1 MTDNQNTA
9 LTLTNTTQRLSC
21 QYPLSA
27 VKVSNCENLL
37 IVLTVKILFKDLSE
51 FHPNNVYNNSWEYV
65 KTNETDCL
73 TDLECQN
80 QYHDNGTVI
89 AREYEARLSAR
100 KDETIRFHVKFSKG
114 SHMQFTWMLEED
126 LGDTFPHVEEINERC
141 MTKDSNDAALAG
153 VFTGVPFESGPKN
166 CTFPFRYA
174 DILYY
179 ACTNI
184 TTATGD
190 GPYFVCATETD
201 LDFNAVKFGECDMD
215 NRCPSQCE

>member
-1 MTDNQNTA
+1 M
-9 LTLTNTTQRLSC
+9 
-21 QYPLSA
+21 
-27 VKVSNCENLL
+27 
-37 IVLTVKILFKDLSE
+37 
-51 FHPNNVYNNSWEYV
+51 
-65 KTNETDCL
+65 
-73 TDLECQN
+73 ECQN

-141 MTKDSNDAALAG
+141 MTKDSNDAALAT
-153 VFTGVPFESGPKN
+153 VFTGVPFEAGPKN

-174 DILYY
+174 NILYY

-184 TTATGD
+184 TTVTD
-190 GPYFVCATETD
+190 EGPYFVCATETD

-215 NRCPSQCE
+215 NRCPSQCESSFVSFYHSPNFECLSIETRGGYNWV